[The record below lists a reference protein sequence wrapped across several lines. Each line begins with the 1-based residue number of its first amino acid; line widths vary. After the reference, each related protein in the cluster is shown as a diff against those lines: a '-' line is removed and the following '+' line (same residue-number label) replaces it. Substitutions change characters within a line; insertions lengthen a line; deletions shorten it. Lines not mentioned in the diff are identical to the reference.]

1 MRPLRGGVWWSVE
14 RVAVAWRFKGIFWQD
29 VIVDVLGTTLWSP
42 FKLLSVGVVLRGIF
56 TGFIVTLDDDMS
68 SFAVSAMGAMM
79 EFITELV
86 AVILGGDDE
95 VSGVDCKK
103 IKCD

>member
-1 MRPLRGGVWWSVE
+1 M
-14 RVAVAWRFKGIFWQD
+14 
-29 VIVDVLGTTLWSP
+29 
-42 FKLLSVGVVLRGIF
+42 
-56 TGFIVTLDDDMS
+56 TLDDDMS